1 VDRIEKELEK
11 FTSKE
16 REWVREILTSLRSG
30 AIEGLQIKKL
40 KGREDIF
47 RVRKGKIRI
56 LYRVADN
63 GAIFILTIERR
74 RERTYRK

>member
-1 VDRIEKELEK
+1 MDRIEKELEK

>member
-1 VDRIEKELEK
+1 
-11 FTSKE
+11 
-16 REWVREILTSLRSG
+16 VREILTSLRSG